1 MALED
6 QIDKLTGAVD
16 TLRTTMGDVLKTWK
30 EMQASMAAIGGE
42 SEQAPKRGRGR
53 PPKTETVQQTEVDV
67 QTEDAAADPAQPETP
82 TTIEQVK
89 AAAFALKDKHGT
101 AAAKAMVTKHGA
113 DILANLKPDVFA
125 AFVAD
130 CEAAMASP
138 AEEDLSHV
146 RDRRPEHPR
155 RR

>member
-30 EMQASMAAIGGE
+30 EMQASMAAVGGGE
-42 SEQAPKRGRGR
+42 STDAPTSGRGR

-67 QTEDAAADPAQPETP
+67 QTEDAAADPTQPETP
-82 TTIEQVK
+82 ATTIEQVK

-138 AEEDLSHV
+138 AEEDL
-146 RDRRPEHPR
+146 
-155 RR
+155 